1 VSFRFAP
8 GGPGQDD
15 PWFRV
20 GTVDVGSATLL
31 AGLATLSM
39 VVFAFVPP
47 VASALALYPETLLTG
62 QVWRLATWP
71 FANVVSLWTVL
82 NIFFLW
88 YFGNDLER
96 QIGRKPFL
104 WMFVAFTLVLSF
116 VAVILGLVTGLGGV
130 LAGIGGVE
138 LIVLLVWIADNPTR
152 RFLFNIPAWALGAVI
167 VGLQVLG
174 FLASRDAFGLL
185 SLLLGLALCAV
196 VAKSFGL
203 LGEYAWLPSLRARAG
218 QGGQGGQRG
227 RSRRQRKRKPSFQS
241 GRPTV
246 VSGPW
251 EHRGSGP
258 AARDRA
264 RLDELLDKISAGG
277 MDSLSEREKRELLE
291 LRKRLSSG

>member
-39 VVFAFVPP
+39 IVFAFVPP

-104 WMFVAFTLVLSF
+104 WMFVAFTLVLSG
-116 VAVILGLVTGLGGV
+116 VAVVLGLVTGLGGV

-174 FLASRDAFGLL
+174 FLASRDAFGLM

-203 LGEYAWLPSLRARAG
+203 LGEYAWLPSLRARTGEAG
-218 QGGQGGQRG
+218 QGR
-227 RSRRQRKRKPSFQS
+227 RPRRQRKRKSSYQS

-264 RLDELLDKISAGG
+264 RLDELLDKISAQGMGG
-277 MDSLSEREKRELLE
+277 LSDKEKRELLE